1 MTRVFPLAFVALGL
15 VVASG
20 CGVPEEIYKARTLE
34 LDKCR
39 QELTRNEADLQA
51 ARNRLEEEAG
61 ARERAVTVETEYMK
75 LKRDLNAT
83 ERQLEELKR
92 ARVWSEQRTSVY
104 RLLRERL
111 QPLAKDNS
119 VELVVR
125 ANRML
130 VTLPEAALFEPGRAE
145 LKPTGEAPLR
155 AVATVL
161 REIVDRDFLVAAH
174 TDNVLVKGSP
184 FRSNWELSTARA
196 VAVVRFLQAEG
207 VDPRRLGAA
216 GFSEFDRLAD
226 NDTPEHRTQNRRVEI
241 VVQPRKEE
249 LPTIDTREPK
259 ELPTTPPP
267 IIAPPQA
274 QTETQTGTEAE
285 AEGSTSRAQRRA
297 GSGTAAASS
306 AEAAAASP
314 AATRKGTRG
323 PYAVASQPKPNDA
336 GRAATPTTAW

>member
-1 MTRVFPLAFVALGL
+1 MTRVFAVAGIVLG
-15 VVASG
+15 VVG

-111 QPLAKDNS
+111 APLAKDNA

-130 VTLPEAALFEPGRAE
+130 VTLPESALFDPGRAE
-145 LKPTGEAPLR
+145 LKPTGEPPLR

-161 REIVDRDFLVAAH
+161 REIIDRDFLVAAH

-216 GFSEFDRLAD
+216 GFSEFDRLVD
-226 NDTPEHRTQNRRVEI
+226 NETAEHRTQNRRVEI

-249 LPTIDTREPK
+249 LPSIDTRDPK
-259 ELPTTPPP
+259 EGPAAPPP
-267 IIAPPQA
+267 IISPPQ
-274 QTETQTGTEAE
+274 TEAPV
-285 AEGSTSRAQRRA
+285 SQRQRRE
-297 GSGTAAASS
+297 GSGTATARST
-306 AEAAAASP
+306 EAPAASP
-314 AATRKGTRG
+314 AATRNGTRG

>member
-1 MTRVFPLAFVALGL
+1 MTRVFALIAIL
-15 VVASG
+15 LTTG

-39 QELTRNEADLQA
+39 QELTRSEADLQA
-51 ARNRLEEEAG
+51 TRNRLDEEAG
-61 ARERAVTVETEYMK
+61 ARERALAVETEYMK

-92 ARVWSEQRTSVY
+92 ARIWSEQRTSVY
-104 RLLRERL
+104 RLLRDRL
-111 QPLAKDNS
+111 APSAKETS
-119 VELVVR
+119 AELVVR
-125 ANRML
+125 ANRMM
-130 VTLPEAALFEPGRAE
+130 VTLPEAVLFEPGRAE
-145 LKPTGEAPLR
+145 LKPTGEAALR

-161 REIVDRDFLVAAH
+161 REIIDRDFLVAAH

-216 GFSEFDRLAD
+216 GFSEFDRVVE

-249 LPTIDTREPK
+249 LPSIDTRGPMEAPMPP
-259 ELPTTPPP
+259 LPVITP
-267 IIAPPQA
+267 Q
-274 QTETQTGTEAE
+274 
-285 AEGSTSRAQRRA
+285 SQRRN
-297 GSGTAAASS
+297 
-306 AEAAAASP
+306 E
-314 AATRKGTRG
+314 RG
-323 PYAVASQPKPNDA
+323 
-336 GRAATPTTAW
+336 GRGLS